1 MFALRGL
8 FPFPIL
14 NLEGLFCY
22 SCKRCKEIGK
32 NSCDCC
38 NASCCIN
45 NMNEHKKLFELVND
59 FPNKVNNALEY
70 AKEKVNFL
78 DDDLKSKD
86 IYVSYT
92 SDIYQYLENM
102 KEEKSNIQNEC
113 SNWNTNEIRKEY
125 EEKFR
130 ELGNKHQ
137 IDIQKINN
145 DFQVRRRELEREME
159 NKKYYHNQNMNS
171 KRNER
176 SNLQDRLYQIKRENP
191 GKKERELN
199 SFKADLRRNKENN
212 FNQQKNNIDSNPNY
226 QKIEKKLEYS
236 EEEKKTMDQYLNEI
250 NKIYDYSKVI
260 PEDLI
265 TNLLN

>member
-1 MFALRGL
+1 MGNELY
-8 FPFPIL
+8 IKHTQL
-14 NLEGLFCY
+14 NLNGIFCH
-22 SCKRCKEIGK
+22 SCKDCKRLGKEWCDRC
-32 NSCDCC
+32 D
-38 NASCCIN
+38 ASCCIN

-70 AKEKVNFL
+70 AKEKVNSL
-78 DDDLKSKD
+78 DDDLRSKD

-125 EEKFR
+125 EEKFLR
-130 ELGNKHQ
+130 LGYWHEEEVV
-137 IDIQKINN
+137 KIRD

-176 SNLQDRLYQIKRENP
+176 NTLENRLNQIKRENP
-191 GKKERELN
+191 SKKERELN
-199 SFKADLRRNKENN
+199 SFKEGLRRDKENN
-212 FNQQKNNIDSNPNY
+212 FNQQKNNIDREPKY

-236 EEEKKTMDQYLNEI
+236 EEEKKTMEQYLNEI

-265 TNLLN
+265 NNLLN

>member
-1 MFALRGL
+1 MLLGGL
-8 FPFPIL
+8 FSSLIF
-14 NLEGLFCY
+14 EGLFCH
-22 SCKRCKEIGK
+22 SCKDCKRLGK
-32 NSCDCC
+32 EWCDECD
-38 NASCCIN
+38 ASCCIN
-45 NMNEHKKLFELVND
+45 NMNEHWKLFELVYD
-59 FPNKVNNALEY
+59 FSNKVNNALEY
-70 AKEKVNFL
+70 AKEKVNSL
-78 DDDLKSKD
+78 DDDLRSKD
-86 IYVSYT
+86 ISVSWT

-137 IDIQKINN
+137 IGIQNINN
-145 DFQVRRRELEREME
+145 SFQVRRRELEREME

-199 SFKADLRRNKENN
+199 SFKADLRRDKENN
-212 FNQQKNNIDSNPNY
+212 FNQQKNNIDRNPNY

-260 PEDLI
+260 PGDLI